1 MSFRQNSGLACAYL
15 ALVWGSSAQ
24 ANDLDEERRGG
35 DIVVT
40 GNRTD
45 TSVPPAYP
53 GGKVATGA
61 RNGVLGN
68 TQTGKSPFSTS
79 SYTEQF
85 ILDRQAKTAS
95 EALAL
100 DPSIRATQA
109 VGAPF
114 DSFYIRGYPV
124 NEGTSGEIAFDGT
137 FGVAPSFRIF
147 TDYAERVEVLKGPS
161 AAITGV
167 SPNGGIGGTIN
178 IVPKRA
184 DAELTRFTFDF
195 GSTLRAGAQGDIA
208 RRFGRGRQWGVRMI
222 ATVRD
227 GETPYDHQSERAALG
242 ALALDYRG
250 ERVRAW
256 LHLLTQTDRL
266 VAPLRPYRAAA
277 GIVIPD
283 APNGRS
289 NPTQRW
295 EYSNIDDYG
304 GLFRMEYDATN
315 EVTIFGAAGVRRSDV
330 DRYFASARAIL
341 NSRGDTTTSPQ
352 LYEMRIDTY
361 TFEAALRTRFTTG
374 PIKHALVLQGSYY
387 DENTSRYLSPAT
399 ATYTSS
405 LYNPSQALYN
415 APVELGYRP
424 RLSDSTLKGISVADT
439 LSALDEHILLT
450 IGARRQNIRANN
462 YLANVGTLS
471 ASYDRSATTPFVGLV
486 LRPTK
491 GVSLYGNYV
500 EGLSRGD
507 VAPSLA
513 TNSGEILA
521 PYLARQ
527 LEGGIKLDFGQ
538 LGGSI
543 SAFQITR
550 QLGELGQDN
559 VFAQTGE
566 QRVQGLEFM
575 AYGRVTSRLG
585 ILGGLTLLDAELTRT
600 ALLANKGNT
609 PIGVPKVQLNFI
621 VDWDLPVAAG
631 LNLNAA
637 VVHTGRQ
644 FVDAANRQELPAW
657 TRLDLGVRQTIDVAQ
672 RRVTFRAAVSNVTNH
687 RYWTGVA
694 SFGTFFQ
701 GGPRTVSLSA
711 SIDM

>member
-1 MSFRQNSGLACAYL
+1 MGPSPGVRSMSFRQSSGLVCAYL
-15 ALVWGSSAQ
+15 AVVWGSSAQ
-24 ANDLDEERRGG
+24 ANDLDEERRGS

-45 TSVPPAYP
+45 TSLPPAYP

-68 TQTGKSPFSTS
+68 TENAKSPFSTS

-100 DPSIRATQA
+100 DPSIRATQG

-147 TDYAERVEVLKGPS
+147 TDYAERIEVLKGPS

-184 DAELTRFTFDF
+184 DAALTRFTFDF

-208 RRFGRGRQWGVRMI
+208 RRFGPGGAWGVRMI

-227 GETPYDHQSERAALG
+227 GDTPFDHQSERTTLG

-315 EVTIFGAAGVRRSDV
+315 EVTLFGAAGVRRSDV

-341 NSRGDTTTSPQ
+341 NNRGDTTTSPQ

-361 TFEAALRTRFTTG
+361 TFEAGLRARFTTG
-374 PIKHALVLQGSYY
+374 GVEHALVLQGSYY
-387 DENTSRYLSPAT
+387 NEDTSRYLSPAT
-399 ATYTSS
+399 TTYNSN
-405 LYNPSQALYN
+405 LYNPGQALYN

-424 RLSDSTLKGISVADT
+424 QLSDSTLKGISVADT
-439 LSALDEHILLT
+439 LSALDERILLT

-462 YLANVGTLS
+462 YLANVGSLS
-471 ASYDRSATTPFVGLV
+471 ASYDRSATTPSSGLCCAQSKACHCTATM
-486 LRPTK
+486 LR
-491 GVSLYGNYV
+491 
-500 EGLSRGD
+500 D
-507 VAPSLA
+507 
-513 TNSGEILA
+513 
-521 PYLARQ
+521 
-527 LEGGIKLDFGQ
+527 
-538 LGGSI
+538 
-543 SAFQITR
+543 
-550 QLGELGQDN
+550 
-559 VFAQTGE
+559 
-566 QRVQGLEFM
+566 
-575 AYGRVTSRLG
+575 
-585 ILGGLTLLDAELTRT
+585 
-600 ALLANKGNT
+600 
-609 PIGVPKVQLNFI
+609 
-621 VDWDLPVAAG
+621 
-631 LNLNAA
+631 
-637 VVHTGRQ
+637 
-644 FVDAANRQELPAW
+644 
-657 TRLDLGVRQTIDVAQ
+657 
-672 RRVTFRAAVSNVTNH
+672 
-687 RYWTGVA
+687 
-694 SFGTFFQ
+694 
-701 GGPRTVSLSA
+701 
-711 SIDM
+711 